1 MNEVSAFWRE
11 IGVVPPVLARAEQVL
26 RENEALFAGLP
37 LHEWRTA
44 PYEEGLSALKG
55 ALGEDADGMKLFVAQ
70 SMEALLALR
79 EYEERGIGKEIFL
92 ATMAFMARFS
102 GEALARKGRVE
113 WTWGWWFPRQLAL
126 REFRLGALE
135 YEMTEGAA
143 FGGKP
148 SGGNTRRIF
157 LHIPA
162 DADLSDGAVDAS
174 LAAARA
180 FFPKHFPAFADA
192 EYVCES
198 WMLSPAL
205 REMLPETSR
214 VRRFSERFSVVFWE
228 EDSPAFRDWIF
239 PSAVTAPAEKLPEE
253 TSLQRAVKRHL
264 LAGGKVGWAEGV
276 LKA

>member
-1 MNEVSAFWRE
+1 
-11 IGVVPPVLARAEQVL
+11 
-26 RENEALFAGLP
+26 
-37 LHEWRTA
+37 
-44 PYEEGLSALKG
+44 
-55 ALGEDADGMKLFVAQ
+55 MKLFAAQ

-79 EYEERGIGKEIFL
+79 EYEKRGIGRDIFL

-102 GEALARKGRVE
+102 GEAFARKGRAE

-126 REFRLGALE
+126 QEFRLGALE

-148 SGGNTRRIF
+148 SGGNKRRIF

-174 LAAARA
+174 LAEARA
-180 FFPKHFPAFADA
+180 FFSKCFSAFADA

-205 REMLPETSR
+205 SEIMPETSR

>member
-1 MNEVSAFWRE
+1 MTVKRFWEE
-11 IGVVPPVLARAEQVL
+11 IGVSAAVSARAEEAL
-26 RENEALFAGLP
+26 RENEALLSGLP
-37 LHEWRTA
+37 LGSWRTA
-44 PYEEGLSALKG
+44 PYEEGYPALRA
-55 ALGEDADGMKLFVAQ
+55 ALGEDEDGMKLFAAQ
-70 SMEALLALR
+70 SMEALLALH
-79 EYEERGIGKEIFL
+79 EYEERGIGHDIFL

-102 GEALARKGRVE
+102 KEAFVRRGRAE

-126 REFRLGALE
+126 KEFRLGALE

-148 SGGNTRRIF
+148 SGGDKRRIF

-174 LAAARA
+174 LAEARA
-180 FFPKHFPAFADA
+180 FFCKYFPAFADA

-205 REMLPETSR
+205 GEILPGTSR
-214 VRRFSERFSVVFWE
+214 VRRFSERFFVVFWE

-239 PSAVTAPAEKLPEE
+239 PSAVTAPAEELPEE

-264 LAGGKVGWAEGV
+264 LAGGKIGWAEGV
-276 LKA
+276 LNG

>member
-37 LHEWRTA
+37 LDGWRVSG
-44 PYEEGLSALKG
+44 EEGLNALKE

-70 SMEALLALR
+70 SLEALLALR
-79 EYEERGIGKEIFL
+79 EYGERGIGRGIFT
-92 ATMAFMARFS
+92 ATMEFLARFS
-102 GEALARKGRVE
+102 EVVYVRRGCVE

-135 YEMTEGAA
+135 YEMTEGVA

-148 SGGNTRRIF
+148 AGGSKRRIF

-162 DADLSDGAVDAS
+162 GADLSDGAVDAS
-174 LAAARA
+174 VAAAKA
-180 FFPKHFPAFADA
+180 FFPKYFPDFAEA
-192 EYVCES
+192 EYVCSS

-205 REMLPETSR
+205 SGILPETSR
-214 VRRFSERFSVVFWE
+214 VRRFGERFSVVFWE

-239 PSAVTAPAEKLPEE
+239 PAAASAPAEDLPEA

-264 LAGGKVGWAEGV
+264 LAGGKIGWAEGYW
-276 LKA
+276 KG

>member
-11 IGVVPPVLARAEQVL
+11 IGVVPPVLARAEEVL

-37 LHEWRTA
+37 LHEWRTVS
-44 PYEEGLSALKG
+44 YEEGLSALKG

-70 SMEALLALR
+70 SLEALLALR
-79 EYEERGIGKEIFL
+79 EYGERGIGRGIFT
-92 ATMAFMARFS
+92 ATMEFLARFS
-102 GEALARKGRVE
+102 EVVYVRRGCVE
-113 WTWGWWFPRQLAL
+113 WMWGWWFPRQLAL

-143 FGGKP
+143 FAGVPAGGSK
-148 SGGNTRRIF
+148 RRVF

-162 DADLSDGAVDAS
+162 GADLSDGAVDAS
-174 LAAARA
+174 VAEARA
-180 FFPKHFPAFADA
+180 FFSKYFPAYRDA
-192 EYVCES
+192 EYVCSS

-205 REMLPETSR
+205 SGILPETSR
-214 VRRFSERFSVVFWE
+214 VRRFGERFSVVFWE

-239 PSAVTAPAEKLPEE
+239 PAAVTASVEDLPEA

-264 LAGGKVGWAEGV
+264 LSGGKIGWAEGRW
-276 LKA
+276 KG

>member
-1 MNEVSAFWRE
+1 MLKKFWQE
-11 IGVVPPVLARAEQVL
+11 IGVQAAVLARAEEVL
-26 RENEALFAGLP
+26 RENEALFAALP
-37 LHEWRTA
+37 LDGWRVSG
-44 PYEEGLSALKG
+44 EEGLNALKG

-79 EYEERGIGKEIFL
+79 EYEERGIGREIFR

-102 GEALARKGRVE
+102 GEALARQGRVE
-113 WTWGWWFPRQLAL
+113 WTWGWWFPRQLTL

-135 YEMTEGAA
+135 CEMTEGAA

-148 SGGNTRRIF
+148 AGGDRRRIF

-174 LAAARA
+174 VAAAKA
-180 FFPKHFPAFADA
+180 FFPKHFPDFADA

-205 REMLPETSR
+205 REIMPEASR

-239 PSAVTAPAEKLPEE
+239 PTAVSAPAEDLPEA

-264 LAGGKVGWAEGV
+264 LAGGTIGWAEGYW
-276 LKA
+276 KG

>member
-26 RENEALFAGLP
+26 RENEALFAALP
-37 LHEWRTA
+37 LDGWRVSG
-44 PYEEGLSALKG
+44 EEGLNALKE

-70 SMEALLALR
+70 SLEALLALR
-79 EYEERGIGKEIFL
+79 EYGERGIGEDVFF
-92 ATMAFMARFS
+92 ATMEFLARFS
-102 GEALARKGRVE
+102 EVVYVRRGCVE

-143 FGGKP
+143 FAGVPAGGSK
-148 SGGNTRRIF
+148 RRVF

-162 DADLSDGAVDAS
+162 GADLSDGAVDAS
-174 LAAARA
+174 VAEARA
-180 FFPKHFPAFADA
+180 FFSKYFPAYRDA
-192 EYVCES
+192 EYVCSS

-205 REMLPETSR
+205 SGILPETSR
-214 VRRFSERFSVVFWE
+214 VRRFGERFSVVFWE

-239 PSAVTAPAEKLPEE
+239 PTAVTTPVEDLPEA

-264 LAGGKVGWAEGV
+264 LAGGKIGWAEGRW
-276 LKA
+276 KG

>member
-1 MNEVSAFWRE
+1 MTVMQFWQE
-11 IGVVPPVLARAEQVL
+11 IGVQAAVSARAEEVL
-26 RENEALFAGLP
+26 REKKALLSGLP
-37 LHEWRTA
+37 LKRWRTA
-44 PYEEGLSALKG
+44 PYEEGLSALKE
-55 ALGEDADGMKLFVAQ
+55 ALGEDEDGMKLFAAQ

-79 EYEERGIGKEIFL
+79 EYEKRGIGRDIFL

-102 GEALARKGRVE
+102 EETFARKGRAE

-126 REFRLGALE
+126 QEFRLGALE
-135 YEMTEGAA
+135 YEMTEGARSA
-143 FGGKP
+143 

-174 LAAARA
+174 LAEARA
-180 FFPKHFPAFADA
+180 FFSKYFPAFADA

-205 REMLPETSR
+205 SEIMSETSR

-239 PSAVTAPAEKLPEE
+239 PSAVAAPAEKLPEE

-264 LAGGKVGWAEGV
+264 LAGGKIGWAEGV

>member
-1 MNEVSAFWRE
+1 MTVKRFWEE
-11 IGVVPPVLARAEQVL
+11 IGVSAAVSARAEEVL
-26 RENEALFAGLP
+26 RENEALLSGLP
-37 LHEWRTA
+37 LECWRTA
-44 PYEEGLSALKG
+44 PYEEGYSALRE
-55 ALGEDADGMKLFVAQ
+55 ALGADEDGMKLFAAQ
-70 SMEALLALR
+70 SQEALLALH
-79 EYEERGIGKEIFL
+79 EYEKRGIGRDIFL

-102 GEALARKGRVE
+102 KEAFARSGRAG

-126 REFRLGALE
+126 KEFRLGALE

-174 LAAARA
+174 LAEARA
-180 FFPKHFPAFADA
+180 FFSKYFPAFADA

-205 REMLPETSR
+205 SEIMPETSR

-239 PSAVTAPAEKLPEE
+239 PSAVTAPVEELPEE

-264 LAGGKVGWAEGV
+264 LAGGKIGWAEGV
-276 LKA
+276 LNG

>member
-1 MNEVSAFWRE
+1 MMVMQFWRE
-11 IGVVPPVLARAEQVL
+11 IGVQAAVSARAEEVL
-26 RENEALFAGLP
+26 HENEALLARLP
-37 LHEWRTA
+37 LEKWRTA
-44 PYEEGLSALKG
+44 PYEEGLSALKE
-55 ALGEDADGMKLFVAQ
+55 ALGEDEDGMKLFAAQ
-70 SMEALLALR
+70 SKEALLALR
-79 EYEERGIGKEIFL
+79 EYEKRGIGRDIFL

-102 GEALARKGRVE
+102 GEALVRRGRVE

-126 REFRLGALE
+126 KEFRLGALE

-148 SGGNTRRIF
+148 LGGNTRRIF

-174 LAAARA
+174 LATAKA
-180 FFPKHFPAFADA
+180 FFSKYFPAFADA
-192 EYVCES
+192 EYVCGS

-205 REMLPETSR
+205 SEIMPETSR

-239 PSAVTAPAEKLPEE
+239 PSAVTAPVEELSEE
-253 TSLQRAVKRHL
+253 TLLQRAVKRRL
-264 LAGGKVGWAEGV
+264 LMGGKIGWAEGV
-276 LKA
+276 LKG

>member
-1 MNEVSAFWRE
+1 MLKKFWQE
-11 IGVVPPVLARAEQVL
+11 IGVQAAVLARAEQVL

-79 EYEERGIGKEIFL
+79 EYGERGIGRGIFT
-92 ATMAFMARFS
+92 ATMEFLARFS
-102 GEALARKGRVE
+102 EVVYVRRGCVE
-113 WTWGWWFPRQLAL
+113 WMWGWWFPRQLAL

-148 SGGNTRRIF
+148 AGGDRRRIF

-174 LAAARA
+174 VAEARA
-180 FFPKHFPAFADA
+180 FFSKYFPAYRDV
-192 EYVCES
+192 EYVCSS

-205 REMLPETSR
+205 SGILPETSR
-214 VRRFSERFSVVFWE
+214 VRRFGERFSVVFWE

-239 PSAVTAPAEKLPEE
+239 PSAVAAPVKELPEE
-253 TSLQRAVKRHL
+253 TSLQRAVKRRL
-264 LAGGKVGWAEGV
+264 LTGGKVGWAEGV
-276 LKA
+276 LKG

>member
-1 MNEVSAFWRE
+1 
-11 IGVVPPVLARAEQVL
+11 
-26 RENEALFAGLP
+26 
-37 LHEWRTA
+37 
-44 PYEEGLSALKG
+44 
-55 ALGEDADGMKLFVAQ
+55 
-70 SMEALLALR
+70 
-79 EYEERGIGKEIFL
+79 
-92 ATMAFMARFS
+92 
-102 GEALARKGRVE
+102 
-113 WTWGWWFPRQLAL
+113 
-126 REFRLGALE
+126 
-135 YEMTEGAA
+135 MTEGAA

-239 PSAVTAPAEKLPEE
+239 PSAVTAPVEELPEE

-264 LAGGKVGWAEGV
+264 LAGGKIGWAEGV
-276 LKA
+276 LNG

>member
-1 MNEVSAFWRE
+1 MTVKRFWEE
-11 IGVVPPVLARAEQVL
+11 IGVSAAVSARAEEAL
-26 RENEALFAGLP
+26 RENEAFFSGLP
-37 LHEWRTA
+37 LERWRTA
-44 PYEEGLSALKG
+44 PYEEGLSALKE
-55 ALGEDADGMKLFVAQ
+55 ALGEDEDGMKLFAAQ

-79 EYEERGIGKEIFL
+79 EYEKRGIGRDIFL

-102 GEALARKGRVE
+102 KEAFVRRGRAE

-126 REFRLGALE
+126 KEFRLGALE

-148 SGGNTRRIF
+148 SGGDTRRIF

-174 LAAARA
+174 LAEARA
-180 FFPKHFPAFADA
+180 FFPKYFPAFADA
-192 EYVCES
+192 GYVCES

-205 REMLPETSR
+205 SEIMPETSR

-239 PSAVTAPAEKLPEE
+239 PSAVTAPAEELPEE

-264 LAGGKVGWAEGV
+264 LAGGKIGWAEGV
-276 LKA
+276 LNG

>member
-1 MNEVSAFWRE
+1 MTVMQFWQE
-11 IGVVPPVLARAEQVL
+11 IGVQAAVLARAEEVL

-79 EYEERGIGKEIFL
+79 EYEERGIGREIFR

-102 GEALARKGRVE
+102 GEALARQGRVE
-113 WTWGWWFPRQLAL
+113 WMWGWWFPRQLAL

-148 SGGNTRRIF
+148 AGGDRRRIF

-174 LAAARA
+174 VAAAKA
-180 FFPKHFPAFADA
+180 FFPKYFPDFAEA

-205 REMLPETSR
+205 REILPETSR

-239 PSAVTAPAEKLPEE
+239 PTAVTASVEDLPEA

-264 LAGGKVGWAEGV
+264 LAGGTIGWAEGYW
-276 LKA
+276 KG

>member
-1 MNEVSAFWRE
+1 MTVKRFWEE
-11 IGVVPPVLARAEQVL
+11 IGVSAAVSARAEEAL
-26 RENEALFAGLP
+26 RENEALLSGLP
-37 LHEWRTA
+37 LGSWRTA
-44 PYEEGLSALKG
+44 PYEEGNPALRE
-55 ALGEDADGMKLFVAQ
+55 ALGEDEDGMKLFAAQ
-70 SMEALLALR
+70 SMEALLALH
-79 EYEERGIGKEIFL
+79 EYEERGIGHDIFL

-102 GEALARKGRVE
+102 KEAFVRRGRAE

-126 REFRLGALE
+126 KEFRLGALE

-148 SGGNTRRIF
+148 SGGDKRRIF

-174 LAAARA
+174 LAEARA
-180 FFPKHFPAFADA
+180 FFCKYFPAFADA

-205 REMLPETSR
+205 GEILPGTSR
-214 VRRFSERFSVVFWE
+214 VRRFSERFFVVFWE

-239 PSAVTAPAEKLPEE
+239 PSAVTAPVEELPEE
-253 TSLQRAVKRHL
+253 TSLHRAVKRHL
-264 LAGGKVGWAEGV
+264 LAGGKIGWAEGV
-276 LKA
+276 LNG

>member
-1 MNEVSAFWRE
+1 MTVMQFWQG
-11 IGVVPPVLARAEQVL
+11 IGVQAAVSARAEEVL
-26 RENEALFAGLP
+26 RENEALLSGLP
-37 LHEWRTA
+37 LEKWRTA
-44 PYEEGLSALKG
+44 PYEEGLSALKE
-55 ALGEDADGMKLFVAQ
+55 ALGEDEDGMKLFAAQ
-70 SMEALLALR
+70 SQEALLALR
-79 EYEERGIGKEIFL
+79 EYEKRGIGRDIFL

-102 GEALARKGRVE
+102 GEVLVRRGRVE

-126 REFRLGALE
+126 KEFRLGALE

-205 REMLPETSR
+205 SEIMPETSR

-239 PSAVTAPAEKLPEE
+239 PSAVAAPVKELPEE
-253 TSLQRAVKRHL
+253 TSLQRAVKRRL
-264 LAGGKVGWAEGV
+264 LTGGKVGWAEGV
-276 LKA
+276 LKG

>member
-1 MNEVSAFWRE
+1 MTGKRFWEE
-11 IGVVPPVLARAEQVL
+11 IGVSAAVSARAEEAL
-26 RENEALFAGLP
+26 REHEALLSGLP
-37 LHEWRTA
+37 LERWRNA
-44 PYEEGLSALKG
+44 PYEEGYPALRK
-55 ALGEDADGMKLFVAQ
+55 ALGEDEDGMKLFAAQ
-70 SMEALLALR
+70 SMEALLALH
-79 EYEERGIGKEIFL
+79 EYEKRGIGRDIFL

-102 GEALARKGRVE
+102 KEAFARSGRVE

-126 REFRLGALE
+126 KEFRLGALE

-148 SGGNTRRIF
+148 SGGDKRRTF

-174 LAAARA
+174 LVEARA
-180 FFPKHFPAFADA
+180 FFCKYFPAFADA
-192 EYVCES
+192 GYVCES

-205 REMLPETSR
+205 REILPETSR

-239 PSAVTAPAEKLPEE
+239 PSAVTAPVEELPEE

-264 LAGGKVGWAEGV
+264 LAGGKIGWAEGV
-276 LKA
+276 LNG

>member
-1 MNEVSAFWRE
+1 MTVMQFWRE
-11 IGVVPPVLARAEQVL
+11 IGVQAAVSARAEEVL
-26 RENEALFAGLP
+26 REKKALLSGLP
-37 LHEWRTA
+37 LERWRTA
-44 PYEEGLSALKG
+44 PHEEGLSALKE
-55 ALGEDADGMKLFVAQ
+55 ALGEDEDGMKLFAAQ
-70 SMEALLALR
+70 SMEALLALH
-79 EYEERGIGKEIFL
+79 EYEKRGIGRDIFL

-102 GEALARKGRVE
+102 KEAFARSGRVE

-126 REFRLGALE
+126 KEFRLGALE

-148 SGGNTRRIF
+148 SGGDKRRTF

-174 LAAARA
+174 LAEARA
-180 FFPKHFPAFADA
+180 FFCKYFPAFADA
-192 EYVCES
+192 GYVCES

-205 REMLPETSR
+205 REILPETSR

-239 PSAVTAPAEKLPEE
+239 PSAVTAPVEELPEE
-253 TSLQRAVKRHL
+253 TLLQRAVKRHL
-264 LAGGKVGWAEGV
+264 LAGGKIGWAEGV
-276 LKA
+276 LNG

>member
-1 MNEVSAFWRE
+1 MLKKFWQE
-11 IGVVPPVLARAEQVL
+11 IGVQAAVLARAEQVL

-79 EYEERGIGKEIFL
+79 EYGERGIGREIFT
-92 ATMAFMARFS
+92 ATMEFLARFS
-102 GEALARKGRVE
+102 EVVYVRRGCVE
-113 WTWGWWFPRQLAL
+113 WMWGWWFPRQLAL

-148 SGGNTRRIF
+148 AGGDRRRIF
-157 LHIPA
+157 FHIPA

-174 LAAARA
+174 VA
-180 FFPKHFPAFADA
+180 
-192 EYVCES
+192 
-198 WMLSPAL
+198 
-205 REMLPETSR
+205 
-214 VRRFSERFSVVFWE
+214 
-228 EDSPAFRDWIF
+228 
-239 PSAVTAPAEKLPEE
+239 
-253 TSLQRAVKRHL
+253 
-264 LAGGKVGWAEGV
+264 
-276 LKA
+276 